1 MDTIGTRTGVSIS
14 RWISTTYLF
23 IELSFDGVFANTE
36 PTSIPISGG
45 GYTCSHSPR
54 KRSHSIILCGEGL
67 PEVTRGSA
75 TMALIYKGSGTPR
88 EERGELERGRKAR
101 GWGHSPEGTHLKD
114 EVHALDDLYI
124 ALNRV
129 DGTENGCRAVS
140 GDFVHLGSG
149 YPGRGARQ
157 GSRTWLWASVKERR
171 PSGLTN
177 TAFSPVTGW
186 TVTNVL
192 DATFELTDLGIRGST
207 MYLPADGNHF
217 RLKGDDSLSTSQL
230 KQRKHS
236 SNRPTTVTDLLHS
249 QNLKLSINRKQVKYR
264 RPSTLK
270 EADYRGWALNKPL
283 SAGARQ
289 IWGSIRD
296 YFSAIPPVAQGL
308 DMRLPPPGLPRVSK
322 LNLLVARR
330 TEDLGLEARDQL
342 ATRIVD
348 EGSSLFVKFY
358 MRCPV
363 HFPLGGIRTQL
374 HDLFA
379 VAELEDGCTSCT
391 VGGMTSSVLALPL
404 ELGAIRVEG
413 WTG

>member
-1 MDTIGTRTGVSIS
+1 MTRTPSFPTLSITCAMRFATLVS
-14 RWISTTYLF
+14 RR
-23 IELSFDGVFANTE
+23 
-36 PTSIPISGG
+36 
-45 GYTCSHSPR
+45 SP
-54 KRSHSIILCGEGL
+54 LG
-67 PEVTRGSA
+67 
-75 TMALIYKGSGTPR
+75 
-88 EERGELERGRKAR
+88 
-101 GWGHSPEGTHLKD
+101 
-114 EVHALDDLYI
+114 
-124 ALNRV
+124 V

-149 YPGRGARQ
+149 IQDEVHAKVLEPGFGH
-157 GSRTWLWASVKERR
+157 
-171 PSGLTN
+171 
-177 TAFSPVTGW
+177 
-186 TVTNVL
+186 
-192 DATFELTDLGIRGST
+192 
-207 MYLPADGNHF
+207 GNHF

-308 DMRLPPPGLPRVSK
+308 DMRLPPPGLPRV
-322 LNLLVARR
+322 
-330 TEDLGLEARDQL
+330 
-342 ATRIVD
+342 
-348 EGSSLFVKFY
+348 
-358 MRCPV
+358 
-363 HFPLGGIRTQL
+363 
-374 HDLFA
+374 
-379 VAELEDGCTSCT
+379 AELEDGCTSCT